1 MKKMLLV
8 LFVVTFIF
16 PVFGQQYLEGTSVN
30 RGNIFT
36 TDSKVIEGQYIVF
49 SKDSIEYYLENS
61 QDRYVLPLD
70 QVNEVLEYD
79 GNYSNTGIW
88 IGGIAGA
95 AIGTAIAIGSEET
108 TTTAF
113 YTETTIQLWPIL
125 VFTAVGTLAGWLI
138 GSQVDG
144 WNTVYS
150 KSAAFLKSFNIKQNN
165 HSGLDVSYRV
175 YF

>member
-1 MKKMLLV
+1 MKKLLLV
-8 LFVVTFIF
+8 LFVFVFSF
-16 PVFGQQYLEGTSVN
+16 PVLGQQGIAGTSVN
-30 RGNIFT
+30 QGNIYT

-88 IGGIAGA
+88 IGAFAGA
-95 AIGTAIAIGSEET
+95 AIGTAVALGTEET
-108 TTTAF
+108 STSGYVTT
-113 YTETTIQLWPIL
+113 TTIQLWPIL

-150 KSAAFLKSFNIKQNN
+150 KSTSFLKNFNIKQNN